1 MVILDNAAVSSRE
14 QFVHVGNLI
23 KRERLFKKDL
33 NELTDVTL

>member
-23 KRERLFKKDL
+23 KRERLLKDL